1 MLLTIKQLQVKYG
14 NQTALQINSP
24 LGIEEGE
31 RIGVI
36 GSNGAGKSTLVK
48 ALLGLINY
56 EGRIVTDLK
65 PEQMAAHMQ
74 SNAYVTTMPVKRVME
89 MILDTKIKENK
100 ELQEL
105 IAFFEFEKCLPKRYN
120 ALSGGQKQRVSIAR
134 AFLKNPPILILDE
147 ATSALDNAT
156 EMQIQSA
163 LHELSAGRTALV
175 VAHRLSTIKNADEII
190 VVTADGIEERGTHEE
205 LIAKGGAY
213 RELYEYQFKNT

>member
-14 NQTALQINSP
+14 NQTALQINSL
-24 LGIEEGE
+24 LGIEERE

-120 ALSGGQKQRVSIAR
+120 ALSGGQKQRCACAR
-134 AFLKNPPILILDE
+134 ALVNHPKLLLADEPTGNLDSVSTKEIMGILRGLHEDGRTVILI
-147 ATSALDNAT
+147 THDNEIAAQA
-156 EMQIQSA
+156 ERIIKIKDGRISEDISRS
-163 LHELSAGRTALV
+163 ELER
-175 VAHRLSTIKNADEII
+175 RD
-190 VVTADGIEERGTHEE
+190 EERHDNSAEG
-205 LIAKGGAY
+205 K
-213 RELYEYQFKNT
+213 